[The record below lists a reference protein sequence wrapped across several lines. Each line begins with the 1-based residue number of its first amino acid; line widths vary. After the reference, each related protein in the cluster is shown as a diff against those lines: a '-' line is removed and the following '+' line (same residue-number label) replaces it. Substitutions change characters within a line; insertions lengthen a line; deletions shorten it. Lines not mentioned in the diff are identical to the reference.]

1 MGSDSQDKSEKVE
14 LKRTLGLFSA
24 CAMILGT
31 IIGSG
36 IFVSPKGVL
45 MEVGSVGLSLV
56 VWAVCGILA
65 LLGALTYAELGT
77 MIPKAGGPYA
87 YIQEA
92 FGDLCGF
99 LYMWAMTI
107 IVIPTGNAVIA
118 LTFAYYILQ
127 PMFPDCSSPHTA
139 VLLLAAIAIGEHFCI
154 FFIYLTKL

>member
-1 MGSDSQDKSEKVE
+1 MGSESKEKSDKVE

-24 CAMILGT
+24 CGMILGT

-45 MEVGSVGLSLV
+45 MEVGSVGVSLV
-56 VWAVCGILA
+56 VWAICGLLA
-65 LLGALTYAELGT
+65 LLGALCYAELGT

-107 IVIPTGNAVIA
+107 IVIPTGNAIISM
-118 LTFAYYILQ
+118 TFAYYILQ
-127 PMFPDCSSPHTA
+127 PIFPSCNVPHSA
-139 VLLLAAIAIGEHFCI
+139 VLLLAALSIGE
-154 FFIYLTKL
+154 